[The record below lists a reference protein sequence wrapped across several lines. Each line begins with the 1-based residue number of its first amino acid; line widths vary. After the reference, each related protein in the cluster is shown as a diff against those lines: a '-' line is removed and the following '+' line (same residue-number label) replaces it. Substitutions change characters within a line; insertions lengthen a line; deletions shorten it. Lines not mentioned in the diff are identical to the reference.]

1 MAYFDFPSCLPK
13 SEQTHLFLVRVLAGL
28 LIPKF
33 GVTVTKVVEY
43 WPFAA
48 VIVLNTIDTEVPGAN
63 ILEIAPSLVAAACV
77 ADANANVEVWKAVAQ
92 YCV

>member
-13 SEQTHLFLVRVLAGL
+13 SEQTHLFLVRVLVGL
-28 LIPKF
+28 LIPEF
-33 GVTVTKVVEY
+33 RVTVTKVVEY

-48 VIVLNTIDTEVPGAN
+48 VIVLNTIDIEVPGAN
-63 ILEIAPSLVAAACV
+63 IPELAPPLVVAVCV
-77 ADANANVEVWKAVAQ
+77 ADANTNVEVWKAVAQ